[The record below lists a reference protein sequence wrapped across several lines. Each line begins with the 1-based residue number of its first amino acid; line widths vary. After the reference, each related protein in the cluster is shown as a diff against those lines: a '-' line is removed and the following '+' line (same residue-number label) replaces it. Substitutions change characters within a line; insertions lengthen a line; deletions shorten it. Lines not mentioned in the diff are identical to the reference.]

1 MDVYSKGT
9 LTVLACALLLA
20 ATAVPLVLRRV
31 PRNRIYGFRTRAT
44 LADDRLWADAN
55 AHFGRGLLVASLVSA
70 VAVLALRLVD
80 GLAPA
85 VFLNGTVVALVAP
98 SLLAVLATLRF
109 VRTRSRRETTTPGS

>member
-55 AHFGRGLLVASLVSA
+55 AHFGRALLVASLVSV

-85 VFLNGTVVALVAP
+85 VFLNGTVVVLVAP